1 MKIDKLSID
10 GKKQSIEV
18 LDKIFSAKVN
28 NQLVSG
34 VIYKLNA
41 NFKGRKAKTKQ
52 RNEITGSTSKIYSQK
67 GLSLIHI

>member
-34 VIYKLNA
+34 VFYKLNA

-52 RNEITGSTSKIYSQK
+52 RNE
-67 GLSLIHI
+67 

>member
-28 NQLVSG
+28 NQLVTG

-52 RNEITGSTSKIYSQK
+52 RKLQIRRKNNENRKIKY
-67 GLSLIHI
+67 

>member
-41 NFKGRKAKTKQ
+41 TSKVEKQ
-52 RNEITGSTSKIYSQK
+52 RQSKEMK
-67 GLSLIHI
+67 

>member
-28 NQLVSG
+28 NQLVSS

-41 NFKGRKAKTKQ
+41 NFKGRKQ
-52 RNEITGSTSKIYSQK
+52 RQSKEMK
-67 GLSLIHI
+67 